1 MKIFQYKHRRQ
12 ISISVFNIFIR
23 EKEFLNARS
32 QYKKKKS
39 AIILSLISNEL
50 NPENTKSIFPRR
62 FIHIKNSSFFSFPR
76 LEETLRTFVVKTNKQ
91 KKEFVTFVIE
101 RETNRLNERKRVRDG
116 GRKNGGGANAMG

>member
-1 MKIFQYKHRRQ
+1 MLD
-12 ISISVFNIFIR
+12 
-23 EKEFLNARS
+23 LN
-32 QYKKKKS
+32 KKKS

-62 FIHIKNSSFFSFPR
+62 FIHIKNSPFFSFSR

-101 RETNRLNERKRVRDG
+101 RETLMNERKRVTDG
-116 GRKNGGGANAMG
+116 GRKNGDGGGETNAMG